1 MSHESSPLQVGSV
14 LGPSVEER
22 FSSRSL
28 ETYSFADL
36 IRAREE
42 QQRRIREALEE
53 QNRQLRARLGSE
65 EANQGAGD
73 PAITAS
79 AARHRSSQSPAK
91 QHSVPIEEFITFVT
105 EMKDLLNCAQQADL
119 VALHALQD
127 RVDFQNRDLAQRI
140 TELEAQMIA
149 MQRRDEFGYATGD
162 SPFAPVPSSVA
173 NMVEDKSP
181 LQYVLHELEEVRHA
195 AEEAA
200 KRVREYDEVLD
211 RHRTSFCLLEKD
223 INVLET
229 KMVDLEALPSL
240 FRRESMTMEER
251 YAEFT
256 HRLQEEILVQRE
268 RWPRSIEGTNDAIRQ
283 LEERLKVVERA
294 VFEMNQRSTVE
305 IVNRG
310 SGDVECVLPSLVG
323 KKLQEP
329 KKATESFPQ
338 AKLDEPDCIQ
348 SASAADDPTSSA
360 GGGAPLLSKGQD
372 DVTTEFLGDLPKE
385 TQCLDAKPHTVTSDL
400 TTDAPSM
407 KDRIEPLTKEVDCAN
422 VMLEGAIAR
431 RAYLG
436 IDPSILGNKQMVERV
451 TKVETQLGILEEKLN
466 YFAGKFEVSNTE
478 SETHTGESA
487 PKTGRCTSSDA
498 VAEAKSNRLDIST
511 KSHHSQERINRYLK
525 EDLELATVGLRP
537 EAAEQIGTACNI
549 AATASPNGL
558 HFMEGNMLLH
568 SASGQTAVLP
578 VRRRMQVSRKEPEN
592 FSFGP
597 FKAPSVP
604 ITSGSL
610 SKAVAEIHERKRQ
623 KEGAVKEVIAAL
635 REVQKRFS
643 ELSDR
648 ESATQRC
655 SARRSGQKHLT
666 SSTCDDPVSLLEF
679 IATQKEAIY
688 SKEKQLLDLRN
699 TLWREIAQLEE
710 DEREFLSLQSL

>member
-1 MSHESSPLQVGSV
+1 
-14 LGPSVEER
+14 
-22 FSSRSL
+22 
-28 ETYSFADL
+28 
-36 IRAREE
+36 
-42 QQRRIREALEE
+42 
-53 QNRQLRARLGSE
+53 
-65 EANQGAGD
+65 
-73 PAITAS
+73 
-79 AARHRSSQSPAK
+79 
-91 QHSVPIEEFITFVT
+91 
-105 EMKDLLNCAQQADL
+105 MKDLLNCAQQADL

-140 TELEAQMIA
+140 VELEAQMIA

-173 NMVEDKSP
+173 HVVGDKSP

-211 RHRTSFCLLEKD
+211 RHRTSFRLLEKD

-256 HRLQEEILVQRE
+256 HQIQEEISLQRE
-268 RWPRSIEGTNDAIRQ
+268 KWPRSFEGNKDAMRQ

-294 VFEMNQRSTVE
+294 FFEMSQRSTVKIE
-305 IVNRG
+305 SRE
-310 SGDVECVLPSLVG
+310 SGGVECLLPRLAG
-323 KKLQEP
+323 EKMREP
-329 KKATESFPQ
+329 KEATESSSQ
-338 AKLDEPDCIQ
+338 AKLDERDCIQ
-348 SASAADDPTSSA
+348 SASAADDPTFSA
-360 GGGAPLLSKGQD
+360 GGGAPLVSKGQE
-372 DVTTEFLGDLPKE
+372 DVTTEFVEDLPKE
-385 TQCLDAKPHTVTSDL
+385 TQRFEATPHTAKSDL

-407 KDRIEPLTKEVDCAN
+407 EDRNELSTKEVGGAN
-422 VMLEGAIAR
+422 VMIEGAIAP
-431 RAYLG
+431 RANLG
-436 IDPSILGNKQMVERV
+436 IGPAILGNKQMVERV
-451 TKVETQLGILEEKLN
+451 AKVETQLGILEEKLN
-466 YFAGKFEVSNTE
+466 YFAEKFEVSNTE
-478 SETHTGESA
+478 PETHTGESA
-487 PKTGRCTSSDA
+487 PKPGGYTPPAA
-498 VAEAKSNRLDIST
+498 VAEANNNDLDISI

-525 EDLELATVGLRP
+525 EDLEIAAVGLRTG
-537 EAAEQIGTACNI
+537 AAEQIGTACNI
-549 AATASPNGL
+549 AATAGPNGS
-558 HFMEGNMLLH
+558 HFMEGNILLH
-568 SASGQTAVLP
+568 SAPGQTAVLP
-578 VRRRMQVSRKEPEN
+578 VRRRMQVSRNEPEK

-597 FKAPSVP
+597 FKAPAVP

-610 SKAVAEIHERKRQ
+610 SKAVAEINERKRQ

-635 REVQKRFS
+635 RDVQKSFS

-655 SARRSGQKHLT
+655 STRRSGQKHLN
-666 SSTCDDPVSLLEF
+666 SSKCDDPVSLLEF

-710 DEREFLSLQSL
+710 DERELLSSQSL